1 MYKILF
7 FLLVSVLLQAAV
19 YDGVAIVVKNRAIT
33 LLDIKNEMKN
43 AHIDAKK
50 AVNILIRQK
59 LEELE
64 IQERKI
70 SVSSGEVYDYIKQ
83 MASHNHLSISAFYD
97 AVRNSNGLSSMEFK
111 KKIKQ
116 KLLSQKLYQAITYSS
131 LSEPSEEEVSEY
143 FDLHKDNFKHP
154 VSFTVMIYATKE
166 RNLLQKKVNNPMFY
180 SSKIQTDEQVLPY
193 TKISPELAQL
203 LEKTA
208 VNSFTPIIPNGKGG
222 FMSFYIKEVTLAKNS
237 ELESVHTQIVNLIM
251 EGQREEILSDYF
263 AKLKNS
269 ADINIIREV
278 K

>member
-7 FLLVSVLLQAAV
+7 FLLVSVLLQASV
-19 YDGVAIVVKNRAIT
+19 YDGVAVVVKNRAIT
-33 LLDIKNEMKN
+33 LLDIKKEMKN

-50 AVNILIRQK
+50 AVNVLIRQK

-251 EGQREEILSDYF
+251 EEQREEILSDYF

-269 ADINIIREV
+269 ADINMIREV

>member
-7 FLLVSVLLQAAV
+7 FLLVSVLLQASV
-19 YDGVAIVVKNRAIT
+19 YDGVAVVVKNRAIT
-33 LLDIKNEMKN
+33 LLDIKKEMKN

-50 AVNILIRQK
+50 AVNVLIRQK

-193 TKISPELAQL
+193 AKISPELAQL

-251 EGQREEILSDYF
+251 EEQREEILSDYF

-269 ADINIIREV
+269 ADINMIREV

>member
-7 FLLVSVLLQAAV
+7 FLLVSVLLQASV
-19 YDGVAIVVKNRAIT
+19 YDGVAVVVKNRAIT
-33 LLDIKNEMKN
+33 LLDIKKEMKN

-50 AVNILIRQK
+50 AVNVLIRQK

-143 FDLHKDNFKHP
+143 FDLHKDSFKHP

-193 TKISPELAQL
+193 AKISPELAQL

-251 EGQREEILSDYF
+251 EEQREEILSDYF

-269 ADINIIREV
+269 ADINMIREV

>member
-7 FLLVSVLLQAAV
+7 FLLVSVLLQASV
-19 YDGVAIVVKNRAIT
+19 YDGVAVVVKNRAIT
-33 LLDIKNEMKN
+33 LLDIKKEMKN

-50 AVNILIRQK
+50 AVNVLIRQK

-193 TKISPELAQL
+193 AKISPELAQL

>member
-7 FLLVSVLLQAAV
+7 FLLVSVLLQASV
-19 YDGVAIVVKNRAIT
+19 YDGVAVVVKNRAIT
-33 LLDIKNEMKN
+33 LLDIKKEMKN

-50 AVNILIRQK
+50 AVNVLIRQK

-193 TKISPELAQL
+193 AKISPELAQL

-251 EGQREEILSDYF
+251 EEQREEILSDYF

>member
-7 FLLVSVLLQAAV
+7 FLLVSVLLQASV
-19 YDGVAIVVKNRAIT
+19 YDGVAVVVKNRAIT
-33 LLDIKNEMKN
+33 LLDIKKEMKN

-50 AVNILIRQK
+50 AVNVLIRQK

-251 EGQREEILSDYF
+251 EEQREEILSDYF

>member
-19 YDGVAIVVKNRAIT
+19 YDGVAVVVKNRAIT

-154 VSFTVMIYATKE
+154 VSFTVMIYVTKE

>member
-7 FLLVSVLLQAAV
+7 FLLVSVLLQASV
-19 YDGVAIVVKNRAIT
+19 YVGVAVVVKNRAIT

>member
-19 YDGVAIVVKNRAIT
+19 YDGVAVVVKNRAIT